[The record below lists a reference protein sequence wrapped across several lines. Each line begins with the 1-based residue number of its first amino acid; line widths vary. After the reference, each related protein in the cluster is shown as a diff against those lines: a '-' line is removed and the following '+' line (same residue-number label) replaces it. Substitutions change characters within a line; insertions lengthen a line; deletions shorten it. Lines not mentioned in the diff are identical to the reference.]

1 MPSQSKDIEYEVKG
15 TTTGL
20 HWYHWAVIS
29 LSLILTFGAYYIT
42 ERQTNLKITN
52 QFEFQSQQIVE
63 LVQER
68 MIRYEE
74 ALWAGVS
81 ALKMFP
87 RDASRED
94 WRTFAASLQIDQRFP
109 GINGIGV
116 IHYVPPQKL
125 ANYLAWQRESI
136 PDYGLHPAHAEPEY
150 WPITYIEPQSENR
163 RAVGLDMAHEINR
176 YTAAKKARDSQ
187 HANITGPIT
196 LVQDDQKTPGFL
208 FYAPWSSPGRPSDRY
223 GETDSDF
230 KGLVYAPFIMYKL
243 MDGTLKNV
251 NRLVN
256 FSIHDGDTLLYTE
269 LDSNAENLDADPL
282 FQREITLKLYG
293 REWRFHLQSTQL
305 FRTQQ
310 SSAQPFVILFGGLTI
325 DVLLFAIFFILA
337 RSNRNAIEY
346 AQKVTAS
353 LKLRKEELE
362 QASDDLR
369 QKNWDLEE
377 ANSELDQFAFVASH
391 DLKAP
396 LRGINQLAL
405 WIEEDSEGKLTETT
419 YAHLELMKNRISRL
433 ERLLDDLLAYSRVG
447 RNKEL
452 PVSVNVASMIEDVFQ
467 LLNHDHRFSL
477 TVDAPD
483 EVVTTVATPLEQILR
498 NLIGNTMK
506 HHDQEAGNIAIHVTQ
521 SPQSLHFEVKD
532 DGPGIPVEHQ
542 EKVFELFHTLKPRDQ
557 VEGSGLGLSIIKKIL
572 ERYHCPYQI
581 QSDGKRGL
589 TFSFSWPIGMKSQN
603 TADDERD
610 ES

>member
-1 MPSQSKDIEYEVKG
+1 MSSQLKDIKYEVKG
-15 TTTGL
+15 VSTGL
-20 HWYHWAVIS
+20 HWYHWVVIS
-29 LSLILTFGAYYIT
+29 LSLVLTFGAYYIT
-42 ERQTNLKITN
+42 ERQTNLKIAT

-87 RDASRED
+87 SDASRED

-116 IHYVPPQKL
+116 IHYVPSEKL
-125 ANYLAWQRESI
+125 SNYLAWQRASM
-136 PDYGLHPAHAEPEY
+136 PDYGLHPAHSEPEY

-176 YTAAKKARDSQ
+176 YTAAKKARDTR

-208 FYAPWSSPGRPSDRY
+208 FYAPWHSSSRSSDRY
-223 GETDSDF
+223 GGSDSEF

-256 FSIHDGDTLLYTE
+256 FSIHDGDTLLYSE
-269 LDSNAENLDADPL
+269 LDSNSENLDADPL
-282 FQREITLKLYG
+282 FQREITLELYG
-293 REWRFHLQSTQL
+293 RLWRFHLQSTQL
-305 FRTQQ
+305 FRAQQ
-310 SSAQPFVILFGGLTI
+310 NYAQPLIILFGGLMI
-325 DVLLFAIFFILA
+325 DVLLFAIFFVLA
-337 RSNRNAIEY
+337 RSNRNAVEY

-353 LKLRKEELE
+353 LKLRQEELE
-362 QASDDLR
+362 QASQNLQ
-369 QKNWDLEE
+369 QKNRDLQE
-377 ANSELDQFAFVASH
+377 ANNELDQFAFVASH

-396 LRGINQLAL
+396 LRGINQLAQ
-405 WIEEDSEGKLTETT
+405 WIEEDSEGALTDTT
-419 YAHLELMKNRISRL
+419 YTHLTLMKSRIARL
-433 ERLLDDLLAYSRVG
+433 ESLLDDLLTYSRVG

-452 PVSVNVASMIEDVFQ
+452 PNSVQIAPMIDDIFH
-467 LLNHDHRFSL
+467 LLNHDGRFSL
-477 TVDAPD
+477 TLEAPT
-483 EVVTTVATPLEQILR
+483 ESVMTITTPLEQILR
-498 NLIGNTMK
+498 NLIGNAMK
-506 HHDQEAGNIAIHVTQ
+506 HHDQDTGNIAIHVSQ
-521 SPQSLHFEVKD
+521 LSQYLHFEVKD

-542 EKVFELFHTLKPRDQ
+542 QQVFELFHTLRPRDQ
-557 VEGSGLGLSIIKKIL
+557 VEGSGMGLSIIKKIL
-572 ERYHCPYQI
+572 ERYHCTYQI
-581 QSDGKRGL
+581 QSDGQRGL
-589 TFSFSWPIGMKSQN
+589 VFSFYWPIGMKSHN
-603 TADDERD
+603 TEDDERD
-610 ES
+610 KK

>member
-1 MPSQSKDIEYEVKG
+1 MKG
-15 TTTGL
+15 ITSGL

-29 LSLILTFGAYYIT
+29 LSLVLTFGAYYIT
-42 ERQTNLKITN
+42 ERQTNLKIAN

-74 ALWAGVS
+74 ALWAGAS

-94 WRTFAASLQIDQRFP
+94 WREFSASLQIDQRFP

-116 IHYVPPQKL
+116 IHYVPPEKL
-125 ANYLAWQRESI
+125 ANYLAWQRASI
-136 PDYGLHPAHAEPEY
+136 PDYALHPAHSEPEY
-150 WPITYIEPQSENR
+150 WPITYIEPQAENH

-176 YTAAKKARDSQ
+176 YTAAKKARDTR

-208 FYAPWSSPGRPSDRY
+208 FYAPWYSSNRASDRY
-223 GETDSDF
+223 GETDGDF

-256 FSIHDGDTLLYTE
+256 FSIHDGDTLLYSE
-269 LDSNAENLDADPL
+269 LDSDSENLDADAL
-282 FQREITLKLYG
+282 FQREITLELYG
-293 REWRFHLQSTQL
+293 RLWRFYLQSTQL

-310 SSAQPFVILFGGLTI
+310 SHAQPLIILFSGLII

-353 LKLRKEELE
+353 LKLRQEELE
-362 QASDDLR
+362 QASQNLQ
-369 QKNWDLEE
+369 QKNQDLQE

-396 LRGINQLAL
+396 LRGINQLAQ
-405 WIEEDSEGKLTETT
+405 WIEEDSEGTLTATT
-419 YAHLELMKNRISRL
+419 SAHLELMKSRISRL
-433 ERLLDDLLAYSRVG
+433 ENLLDDLLTYSRVG

-452 PVSVNVASMIEDVFQ
+452 PHPVHVASMIDDVFH
-467 LLNHDHRFSL
+467 LLNHDGRFSL

-483 EVVTTVATPLEQILR
+483 EVVTTVATPLEQIIR
-498 NLIGNTMK
+498 NLIGNAMK
-506 HHDQEAGNIAIHVTQ
+506 HHDQKTGNIAIKVSQ
-521 SPQSLHFEVKD
+521 SPQYLHFEVED
-532 DGPGIPVEHQ
+532 DGPGIPAEHQ
-542 EKVFELFHTLKPRDQ
+542 EKVFDIFHTLKPRDQ
-557 VEGSGLGLSIIKKIL
+557 VEGSGMGLSIIKKIL
-572 ERYHCPYQI
+572 ERYHCSYQI

-589 TFSFSWPIGMKSQN
+589 TFSFSWPIS
-603 TADDERD
+603 
-610 ES
+610 